1 MSESS
6 NFVYTG
12 LRELEES
19 ERNLI
24 AYNTF
29 IVKTFVEHSNFS
41 KNILDFGAGIGT
53 LSSIWRKLNQNC
65 MVTCLELD
73 KKQLEILSDRK
84 FKTLTS
90 LDSSKKFEY
99 IFSSNVLEHIE
110 NDREALNQ
118 IYRSLNNNGRLGIFV
133 PANQILYSHIDKKI
147 EHYRR
152 YSKKELESKVK
163 SSGFKIEKCHYVDS
177 IGFFAWG
184 MAKLLKLNIQDVDY
198 NKLKFYDKVIWPVSK
213 FLDNIGFKFIFGKNL
228 LLLAVKE

>member
-12 LRELEES
+12 LSALEET
-19 ERNLI
+19 EKNLI
-24 AYNTF
+24 GYNTF
-29 IVKTFVEHSNFS
+29 IVKTFLEHSSFS
-41 KNILDFGAGIGT
+41 KNVLDFGAGIGT

-73 KKQLEILSDRK
+73 KKQLEILGDRK

-90 LDSSKKFEY
+90 LDSSNKYEY

-118 IYRSLNNNGRLGIFV
+118 IYRSLINNGRLGIFV

-147 EHYRR
+147 EHFRR

-184 MAKLLKLNIQDVDY
+184 VAKILKLDIQDE
-198 NKLKFYDKVIWPVSK
+198 NSKKLKFYDKVIWPVSK
-213 FLDNIGFKFIFGKNL
+213 FLDNLGIKFIFGKNL
-228 LLLAVKE
+228 LLLAIKE